1 MNKKEEEDGE
11 AATETFKFPKGGSP
25 TEQASF
31 DPWPIAL

>member
-11 AATETFKFPKGGSP
+11 TATETFPKGGSP

-31 DPWPIAL
+31 DP